1 MRVHVDSYAT
11 DGPGD
16 VAGLERILSGLP
28 TGDIA
33 RLALA
38 ASIQSL
44 SSLGSALSAKYRTS

>member
-16 VAGLERILSGLP
+16 VAGLERILSELP

-33 RLALA
+33 RLAR
-38 ASIQSL
+38 SKIDN
-44 SSLGSALSAKYRTS
+44 R